1 MRYWKAKAKRDR
13 DVYSAAPPPV
23 ALAEV
28 TVSFHLFRDAE
39 HWIRTVDELAAVVN
53 DALDLTLLLQVPDCY
68 PRQGA
73 VDLQPLDEDGL
84 ADEAEGRDLLEDT
97 VVGRLVEDNGVLR
110 LVLDLALGPLLLL
123 GSLAAARRCG
133 CCLSLGLE
141 IVQYQHPLVTS
152 KGDASHPG
160 SKNTSTTPS
169 TVEHV
174 VSVSLG
180 LS

>member
-1 MRYWKAKAKRDR
+1 M
-13 DVYSAAPPPV
+13 VHNPLNLP
-23 ALAEV
+23 
-28 TVSFHLFRDAE
+28 
-39 HWIRTVDELAAVVN
+39 
-53 DALDLTLLLQVPDCY
+53 LLLQVPDGY
-68 PRQGA
+68 PRKTP
-73 VDLQPLDEDGL
+73 VDLQTLDEDAL

-169 TVEHV
+169 TLEHV

>member
-1 MRYWKAKAKRDR
+1 MR
-13 DVYSAAPPPV
+13 
-23 ALAEV
+23 
-28 TVSFHLFRDAE
+28 
-39 HWIRTVDELAAVVN
+39 IRTIDQLAAVVHDPLN
-53 DALDLTLLLQVPDCY
+53 LPLLLQVPDGY
-68 PRQGA
+68 PRKTP
-73 VDLQPLDEDGL
+73 VDLQTLDEDAL

-152 KGDASHPG
+152 RRDASHPG
-160 SKNTSTTPS
+160 PKNTSTTSS
-169 TVEHV
+169 TLEHV